1 MTNFK
6 GTEKKFKSMNWKDFL
21 KPNWEKI
28 AIFFI
33 ISTIYVSLSYWTL
46 LHYCGGAFANLGVCV
61 SLISSSVATNEPIAN
76 ETLTKFKEDVEM
88 MRAVLKAFRRSFTPI
103 LVILSPGIGELT
115 TQLIIDETFKIPIL
129 LLYWYILSCTLVWVH
144 SKIRKK

>member
-1 MTNFK
+1 
-6 GTEKKFKSMNWKDFL
+6 MNWKDFL

-33 ISTIYVSLSYWTL
+33 ISTIYLSLSYWIL
-46 LHYCGGAFANLGVCV
+46 LPYCAGAFANLGGCV
-61 SLISSSVATNEPIAN
+61 FLMSSSVVTNEPISN

-88 MRAVLKAFRRSFTPI
+88 MRAALEGFRRSFTPI
-103 LVILSPGIGELT
+103 LVILSPAIGELT
-115 TQLIIDETFKIPIL
+115 TQLIIYETFKIPIL